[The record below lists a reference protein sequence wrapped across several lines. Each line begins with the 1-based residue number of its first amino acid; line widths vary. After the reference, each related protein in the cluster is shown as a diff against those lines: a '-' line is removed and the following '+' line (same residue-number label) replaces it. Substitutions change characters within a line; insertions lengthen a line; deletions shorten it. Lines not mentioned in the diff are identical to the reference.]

1 MKTYTPCRTWK
12 LVISIGSLFLLLLT
26 LSIYL
31 QLKLPEPT
39 GPYTV
44 GRTIFRWVDASR
56 PEVMT
61 AERNDVREV
70 MAFVWYPTIQ
80 GTGRSAGYFPGLS
93 ALAGTLS
100 ESGEVSGWEVL
111 GLRLI
116 RSNSPLD
123 AQPVDDQG
131 PFPVL
136 VLLPGNATNI
146 EFYSSLASEIA
157 SHGYIVVGLN
167 HPYDVPAVA
176 LSDGTVAPYDSDQ
189 WTLEPTAHQVYI
201 AERHKVKVA
210 DVFFAVEQLEDLNA
224 ETSRPFAGLLDLD
237 SLAVA
242 GHSLGGI
249 VASDVCKADARFR
262 ACINFD
268 GIQKGGPFSMDETA
282 LAPGQPFL
290 FLTKESQLHPKLIQ
304 SFEATT
310 ESYWV
315 VIHGASHESFTDG
328 PVLRPALLPIPNRDD
343 RMMHLIQQYALMF
356 LEKTLKGKPAGIL
369 SQPTEQDEISVRVF
383 PTQQ

>member
-1 MKTYTPCRTWK
+1 MNTYTQLRTWK
-12 LVISIGSLFLLLLT
+12 RVISIGLLFLLLLT
-26 LSIYL
+26 LSLYM
-31 QLKLPEPT
+31 QLELPGPT

-44 GRTIFRWVDASR
+44 GRAIFRWADVSR

-61 AERNDVREV
+61 ADPNDVREV
-70 MAFVWYPTIQ
+70 MAFVWYPAIQ
-80 GTGRSAGYFPGLS
+80 GTGRSAGYFPGIS
-93 ALAGTLS
+93 AVASALS

-123 AQPVDDQG
+123 AQPAPDQG

-136 VLLPGNATNI
+136 ILLPGNGTNI

-157 SHGYIVVGLN
+157 SHGYIVVGIN

-176 LSDGTVAPYDSDQ
+176 LSNGTVAPYDRDQ
-189 WTLEPTAHQVYI
+189 WTLEPAAHRAYI
-201 AERHKVKVA
+201 TERHKVKVA
-210 DVFFAVEQLEDLNA
+210 DVFFAVAQLEDLNA
-224 ETSRPFAGLLDLD
+224 DTRRPFAGLLDLR

-268 GIQKGGPFSMDETA
+268 GLQKGGPFSMDETA
-282 LAPGQPFL
+282 LAPDQPFL
-290 FLTKESQLHPKLIQ
+290 FLTKESQLHPNLIQ
-304 SFEATT
+304 SFESTT

-315 VIHGASHESFTDG
+315 VVQGASHRSFTDG
-328 PVLRPALLPIPNRDD
+328 PLLRPTLLPIPNQDD
-343 RMMHLIQQYALMF
+343 RRMYLMQQYTLAF
-356 LEKTLKGKPAGIL
+356 LEKTLKGKPADLL